1 MSFNKTEMGTMG
13 MVFLSFCY
21 CILFLSVDGNGEPS
35 AYEVLKSYNLP
46 IGVLPKGALGYTLD
60 RNSGQFSVNLSSN
73 CNVHVSEFD
82 VKYNSPITGVISQ
95 NNLGRI
101 GGVKVKIA
109 LFWTDIENVNRDRNQ
124 LRFKIRKVGTKSF
137 PVSDFNSCPNC

>member
-1 MSFNKTEMGTMG
+1 MGTMV
-13 MVFLSFCY
+13 MVLLSFSF
-21 CILFLSVDGNGEPS
+21 CIFSARVDGNDQPS

-60 RNSGQFSVNLSSN
+60 RNSGQFAVNLSSN

-82 VKYNSPITGVISQ
+82 IKYNSPITGVISH

-109 LFWTDIENVNRDRNQ
+109 LFWTDIENVNRNRNQ

-137 PVSDFNSCPNC
+137 PFSDFNSCPNC